1 MPSHEA
7 KNAALQSRR
16 AVVLELLAG
25 YLLIFAVV
33 GLLFGLATGIGVRI
47 PWAVIAAMAV
57 LWLVLS
63 VLAARGPG
71 GIAADAATS
80 GNCKSKGGNK

>member
-1 MPSHEA
+1 MPSHET
-7 KNAALQSRR
+7 KNAAIQSRL
-16 AVVLELLAG
+16 AVMLELLAG

-33 GLLFGLATGIGVRI
+33 GLQFGLATGIGVRI

-63 VLAARGPG
+63 VVAARGPG
-71 GIAADAATS
+71 GGAAAAASS
-80 GNCKSKGGNK
+80 GNCESKGGNK